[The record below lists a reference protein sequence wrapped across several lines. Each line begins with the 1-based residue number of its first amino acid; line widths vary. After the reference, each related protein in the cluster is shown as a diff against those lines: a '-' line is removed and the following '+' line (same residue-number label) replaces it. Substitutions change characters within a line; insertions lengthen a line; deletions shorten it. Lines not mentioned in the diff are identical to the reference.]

1 MKIDIGP
8 YRSWIGP
15 YQIAEKILFWRDGD
29 EDDSVH
35 KFGEWLSNTFL
46 NDICQWFYDKRKRKV
61 KIRIDPYDTWSM
73 DDTLALIILPMLKQL
88 RAKKH
93 GSGHVDDS
101 DVPEELRSTSAP
113 PKEYKHDIDDNWHKR
128 WDWVL
133 DEMIWA
139 FEQITDDSNDDAF
152 FDHSRTHVFYDAE
165 GHKAH
170 NERINRGTTFF
181 GKYYRGLWD

>member
-15 YQIAEKILFWRDGD
+15 YQIAEKILFWRDKD

-35 KFGEWLSNTFL
+35 DLGEWLSKTFL
-46 NDICQWFYDKRKRKV
+46 SDICQWAYGKRKRKIKV
-61 KIRIDPYDTWSM
+61 RIDRYDTWSM
-73 DDTLALIILPMLKQL
+73 DHTLGTIILPMLKQL
-88 RAKKH
+88 KATKQ

-101 DVPEELRSTSAP
+101 DVPEELRSTAVA
-113 PKEYKHDIDDNWHKR
+113 PKENDWDTDDNWHKR

-139 FEQITDDSNDDAF
+139 FEQIVDDSKYD
-152 FDHSRTHVFYDAE
+152 VFYDNGYDAE
-165 GHKAH
+165 GLKVH
-170 NERINRGTTFF
+170 NERINRGTTLF